1 MTDLHYYNN
10 IVTQGGVIM
19 SRYYNEIQTSYNVQ
33 QVSDITSRYLVS
45 EGYKLVDYNGE
56 QVWKKGNGW
65 MTAPSYIKISYINN
79 KVQIEAWIK
88 FALLPFVF
96 VGEMGLNGFF
106 GAIPKGVLK
115 SRVETVIQL
124 LSYQQQAP
132 IAN

>member
-1 MTDLHYYNN
+1 
-10 IVTQGGVIM
+10 M
-19 SRYYNEIQTSYNVQ
+19 SRYYNEIQTPYNVQ

-88 FALLPFVF
+88 IALLPFVF

>member
-1 MTDLHYYNN
+1 
-10 IVTQGGVIM
+10 M